1 MATEAAKSDDGNPAP
16 TALQRKAGRAAA
28 IEVSMLETGLPGEN
42 DAAPLNDDGSPQAP
56 PSNDSADAAPP
67 MTVSVVF
74 VHFLLGGAVQRGESC
89 ERWLQ
94 AAGINAE
101 QLAAPKGR
109 VTLAQYA
116 ALGRTMIEERN
127 DEALGVLPRPARKG
141 GMALQMRAAIGAP
154 TLEVAIRRIA
164 NVFRLL
170 YEVIDLELVRDGP
183 LAGLVLRVTDPELPP
198 SQFRDGLVLRVYWQ
212 LLAWLVGGRLP
223 PVRFDFAFGRPADTE
238 GYMRIFPAPWR
249 FGAPASALWF
259 EASWLK
265 LPPCRDDAALRAFLA
280 EGTMNMLLPKRDG
293 AVSGRV
299 RAQLE
304 RTRPAWPDLDDVAR
318 TLHMSDSS
326 LQRHLAA
333 EGTSFQT
340 IKDDLRRDVA
350 IFRLNTSDVRL
361 SRLAAELGFSES
373 SSFQRAFK
381 GWTGCSPGVYRRIGR
396 G

>member
-1 MATEAAKSDDGNPAP
+1 MPTDDG
-16 TALQRKAGRAAA
+16 
-28 IEVSMLETGLPGEN
+28 ET
-42 DAAPLNDDGSPQAP
+42 
-56 PSNDSADAAPP
+56 AAPP

-74 VHFLLGGAVQRGESC
+74 VHFLLAGALQRGESC

-94 AAGINAE
+94 AAGISAE
-101 QLAAPKGR
+101 QMAAPKGR

-116 ALGRTMIEERN
+116 ALGRAMIAERD
-127 DEALGVLPRPARKG
+127 DEALGVLPRPARAG
-141 GMALQMRAAIGAP
+141 GIALQMRAALGAP

-164 NVFRLL
+164 HVFRLL
-170 YEVIDLELVRDGP
+170 YEVIALELVRDGP
-183 LAGLVLRVTDPELPP
+183 LAGLVLRVTDPALPP

-212 LLAWLVGGRLP
+212 LLAWLVGSRLP
-223 PVRFDFAFGRPADTE
+223 PVRFDFSFPRPADAE
-238 GYMRIFPAPWR
+238 GWMRIFPAPWR

-265 LPPCRDDAALRAFLA
+265 LPPCRDEAALRAFLKD
-280 EGTMNMLLPKRDG
+280 GVMYMLLPRRDG
-293 AVSGRV
+293 AASGRV

-304 RTRPAWPDLDDVAR
+304 RTRPAWPDLEEVAR
-318 TLHMSDSS
+318 SLHMSDSS

-340 IKDDLRRDVA
+340 IKDALRRDVA
-350 IFRLNTSDVRL
+350 IFRLNTSDVPL
-361 SRLAAELGFSES
+361 GRLAAEVGFSES